1 MEETTFAENRF
12 SLKEP
17 LSLSLLLGS
26 ESDGHRSNGKKKK
39 GRERGTRSFFFLLWK
54 PLALVVKEARDVFP
68 PFKVS
73 CARNGD
79 ICAKARQ

>member
-39 GRERGTRSFFFLLWK
+39 GRERGTRSYFSSLETLGTGCEGGQGCFS
-54 PLALVVKEARDVFP
+54 PIQ
-68 PFKVS
+68 
-73 CARNGD
+73 G
-79 ICAKARQ
+79 